1 MHIGI
6 SNPRKL
12 NKGNHRICPQRFP
25 ICNNSLRK
33 PLEMYIRIAC
43 NLKNL
48 SQEAIGLAHSD
59 CQTGEAKPK
68 KPSDMQI
75 RIANLEKL
83 KPGSHRICTCG
94 LPI

>member
-1 MHIGI
+1 MA
-6 SNPRKL
+6 
-12 NKGNHRICPQRFP
+12 FP
-25 ICNNSLRK
+25 IQENLTKETIAYAHKDFQSVTTQLRK

-43 NLKNL
+43 NQKNL

-59 CQTGEAKPK
+59 CQTGEAKPR